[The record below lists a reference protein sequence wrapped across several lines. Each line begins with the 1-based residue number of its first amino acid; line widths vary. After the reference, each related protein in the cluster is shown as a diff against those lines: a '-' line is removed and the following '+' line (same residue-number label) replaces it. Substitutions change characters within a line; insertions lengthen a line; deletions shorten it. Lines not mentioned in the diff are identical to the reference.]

1 MKKRYVLFLL
11 LLLLLLVWGLLFGCS
26 DDGEQAPWQVYYPT
40 QSYFEGATLASEGF
54 DPAETPTVEDLMV
67 RLLSGPESE
76 SLVSPFPKET
86 SLRSFYLKD
95 SVAYINLSEAYGGLS
110 GIQLTLADYAITLT
124 LCQLPEV
131 EGVSITVENDPV
143 PFRYRQILTS
153 ADVLLEEQEPAA
165 VGP

>member
-1 MKKRYVLFLL
+1 MKKRYTLFLFLPL
-11 LLLLLLVWGLLFGCS
+11 LLWGLLFGCS
-26 DDGEQAPWQVYYPT
+26 GGGEEAPWQIYYPT

-54 DPAETPTVEDLMV
+54 DPAEEPTVEDLMA

-76 SLVSPFPKET
+76 GLVSPFPRGT

-95 SVAYINLSEAYGGLS
+95 SVAYINLSEAYGGLA
-110 GIQLTLADYAITLT
+110 GIHLTLADYAITLT

-131 EGVSITVENDPV
+131 EGVSITVENDPI
-143 PFRYRQILTS
+143 PFRYRQILTA

-165 VGP
+165 VEP